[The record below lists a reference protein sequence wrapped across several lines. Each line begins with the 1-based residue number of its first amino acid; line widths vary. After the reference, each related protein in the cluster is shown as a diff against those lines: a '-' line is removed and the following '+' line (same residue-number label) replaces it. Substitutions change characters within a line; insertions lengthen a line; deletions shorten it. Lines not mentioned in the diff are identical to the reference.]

1 MTHPT
6 SPCLGRKGHGS
17 FVPVRGQIWRPVG
30 LFLLRAHGPVA
41 NLEVSQ
47 FYAGGG
53 LWVDRSGEGKTTQPP
68 SLLLPLTP
76 HLQHRP
82 SLNLPSYTAR
92 QVGLAG
98 PGSASGRRCCHP
110 VSCVPTG
117 GDWAHLRMSKR
128 RENGINSW
136 QLQDHWD
143 SIPHLGRAGGQS
155 RLA

>member
-1 MTHPT
+1 M

-117 GDWAHLRMSKR
+117 GDWAHLRTAPSEHGFPTTCLSGTVR
-128 RENGINSW
+128 VSSYQFI
-136 QLQDHWD
+136 LIHV
-143 SIPHLGRAGGQS
+143 
-155 RLA
+155 